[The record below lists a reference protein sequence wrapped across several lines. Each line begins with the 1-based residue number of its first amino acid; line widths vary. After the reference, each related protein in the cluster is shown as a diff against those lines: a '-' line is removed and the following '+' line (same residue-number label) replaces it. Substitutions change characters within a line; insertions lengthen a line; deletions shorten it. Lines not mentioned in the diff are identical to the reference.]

1 MLLLGH
7 TFVNRAVAK
16 YEKPLILSEPMT
28 DDHTGR
34 FSTRVADYVKYRPG
48 YPGNVLRLLEEECG
62 LDPTSVVADV
72 GSGTGILSELFLKN
86 GNRVYGVE
94 PNREMREA
102 GERLLASYA
111 NFVSLDGRAEATTL
125 EDASV
130 DFVIAGQAFHWFDPP
145 SARREFKRVLRDDGW
160 VVLVW
165 NDRRTAGTPFL
176 EDYERLL
183 VEFGTD
189 YKEVSVKYMEE
200 SALST
205 LFGANGP
212 RTASFDNEQV
222 FDLEGLRGRLTSSS
236 YAPQP
241 GHPNFEPLMRELESL
256 FRRHEREGR
265 VVVAYDT
272 KVFYGR
278 L

>member
-1 MLLLGH
+1 M
-7 TFVNRAVAK
+7 
-16 YEKPLILSEPMT
+16 ST
-28 DDHTGR
+28 DPTGR

-48 YPGNVLRLLEEECG
+48 YPPAVLRLLEDECG
-62 LDPTSVVADV
+62 LTSNSVVADV

-102 GERLLASYA
+102 GERLLAAYP
-111 NFVSLDGRAEATTL
+111 NFVSVDGRAEATTL
-125 EDASV
+125 EDACA
-130 DFVIAGQAFHWFDPP
+130 DFVTAGQAFHWFDPP
-145 SARREFKRVLRDDGW
+145 HARREFKRVLRPGGR

-176 EDYERLL
+176 EGYERLL
-183 VEFGTD
+183 LEYGTD
-189 YKEVSVKYMEE
+189 YREVSVKYAEE
-200 SALST
+200 SMLAALY
-205 LFGANGP
+205 GP
-212 RTASFDNEQV
+212 TAPAFETFDNEQV
-222 FDLEGLRGRLTSSS
+222 FDFEGLRGRLTSSS

-241 GHPNFEPLMRELESL
+241 GHPNFDPLMRELESL
-256 FRRHEREGR
+256 FRRHARGGR
-265 VVVAYDT
+265 VTVAYDT